1 MVERRLA
8 HQEGLAELHGKIEAQ
23 KILIGILLSDM
34 IRRSTEPEQAL
45 AECERIVGQKP
56 ADSPPSA
63 LHDAMRKHLS
73 ETMRRLRAN
82 AVR

>member
-23 KILIGILLSDM
+23 RILIGILLSDM
-34 IRRSTEPEQAL
+34 IKRSAQPEQAL
-45 AECERIVGQKP
+45 AECERAVGQKP
-56 ADSPPSA
+56 ADAPPSS

-73 ETMRRLRAN
+73 ETMRRLRAD
-82 AVR
+82 ATR